1 MIKPKQRA
9 KLINIELTRLYPDV
23 ECELDYQKPHELL
36 IAARLS
42 AQCTDKR
49 VNIVTPALFDRFR
62 DINGFAEADIGEVES
77 FVHTCG
83 LGKTKAR
90 DIVLM
95 CRDLRDIYG
104 GIIPNCVDEL
114 VKLSGIGR
122 KTANLIAGELYG
134 KPAVVTDTH
143 VIRLSNRLGL
153 VKAKEPEKVETE
165 LRRILPPEES
175 MNFCHRLVW
184 HGRRVCKARGAKC
197 PECTLVKFCVEK
209 G

>member
-1 MIKPKQRA
+1 MTDIKRKI
-9 KLINIELTRLYPDV
+9 KIINAELNRLYPEV
-23 ECELDYQKPHELL
+23 KCELNYYEPHELI

-49 VNIVTPALFDRFR
+49 VNIVTPALFEQYQS
-62 DINGFAEADIGEVES
+62 INDFAEANVGDIETLVN
-77 FVHTCG
+77 TCG

-95 CRDLRDIYG
+95 CRELRDIYG
-104 GIIPNCVDEL
+104 GIIPDSVEEL
-114 VKLSGIGR
+114 VKLAGIGR

-153 VKAKEPEKVETE
+153 VKAKEPLKVESE
-165 LRRILPPEES
+165 LRLLLPPEES
-175 MNFCHRLVW
+175 MGFCHRLVW
-184 HGRRVCKARGAKC
+184 HGRRICKARGARC
-197 PECTLVKFCVEK
+197 PECTLIKYCIEK